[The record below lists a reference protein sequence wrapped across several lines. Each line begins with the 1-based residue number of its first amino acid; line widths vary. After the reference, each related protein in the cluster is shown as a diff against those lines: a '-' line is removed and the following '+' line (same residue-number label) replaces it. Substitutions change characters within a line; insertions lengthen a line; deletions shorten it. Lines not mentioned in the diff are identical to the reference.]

1 MITSTTRKP
10 AFTAVG
16 IGGFILATGA
26 TFAIGATS
34 FLSQPLSQPRTASA
48 AVPAVE
54 VATPA
59 PAKPVEPSLDYNR
72 ISYQGQLMTDYKVGK
87 VLGEI
92 KCGKRPV
99 QEGMNLLNV
108 NGVPAALLQ
117 NQTPELQRGFNAAAF
132 GWGCV

>member
-1 MITSTTRKP
+1 
-10 AFTAVG
+10 
-16 IGGFILATGA
+16 
-26 TFAIGATS
+26 
-34 FLSQPLSQPRTASA
+34 
-48 AVPAVE
+48 
-54 VATPA
+54 
-59 PAKPVEPSLDYNR
+59 
-72 ISYQGQLMTDYKVGK
+72 

>member
-1 MITSTTRKP
+1 MNEPMFIIHLSTHW
-10 AFTAVG
+10 
-16 IGGFILATGA
+16 GA
-26 TFAIGATS
+26 QRAEII
-34 FLSQPLSQPRTASA
+34 PIEP
-48 AVPAVE
+48 E

-72 ISYQGQLMTDYKVGK
+72 ISYQGQLMTDYKVGR

-117 NQTPELQRGFNAAAF
+117 NQTPEMQRGFNAAAF